1 MFDFADMTTEGFS
14 MAPLSLTAVSL
25 EMIET
30 AGRANQVWGRTVYY
44 DIVLLLCPSD
54 VEHTGL

>member
-30 AGRANQVWGRTVYY
+30 AGRAN
-44 DIVLLLCPSD
+44 
-54 VEHTGL
+54 